1 VESIDFMTTRS
12 PICAIEGH
20 VDHGKTS
27 ILDKIRGTSVVA
39 GEAGKITQAIGA
51 SIIPLKT
58 IQKVAGPLLEK
69 LGLKFTIPGILFI
82 DTPGHAAFSNLRKR
96 GGALADIAVL
106 VVDIN
111 EGFKP
116 QTLEAVEILKADKTP
131 FIVAANK
138 IDLMP
143 GWQTKKEPMVKS
155 IASQASSV
163 VENFEKRLYELVGK
177 LHELGFPSERFDRV
191 EDFTK
196 QIAIVPTSAETGEGI
211 PELLMV
217 MAGLAQKFLEKS
229 LEVDVSGSVKG
240 TVLEVKEEKGL
251 GVTLDV
257 IIFDGSLKVN
267 DTIVIGGMDGAIVTK
282 VRSLLEPAPL
292 AEMRVKGK
300 FKAVKEAF
308 AATGVKIS
316 APGLGDVV
324 AGMPIRSCAVSE
336 VDAVKKEIQKEVEA
350 VLIETD
356 KEGIIIRADSLGSL
370 EALIVLLKEKN
381 ILIKNA
387 TVGQISKKDVSEA
400 ESMLEKEPLQ
410 AVILGFSVDVLP
422 DVLNYAKDKNVKVI
436 INQVIYKL
444 IEDLE
449 KWMDEKR
456 KALEAKE
463 LEHLVLPGKFR
474 ILPGNIFRQ
483 NNPAVVG
490 VDVLGGKIKTG
501 YPLMTALGKRLTLV
515 KAIQEEKENLTMA
528 EAGKQVAVS
537 MDKVTVGRQINE
549 GDVIYVD
556 VPEEDFRKLKK
567 LKKYL
572 GKGEITLLKEI
583 ASIKRDKNVVW
594 GI

>member
-1 VESIDFMTTRS
+1 MTIRS

-58 IQKVAGPLLEK
+58 VKKISGPLLEK
-69 LGLKFTIPGILFI
+69 LNLSFTIPGILFI

-96 GGALADIAVL
+96 GGALADVAVL

-116 QTLEAVEILKADKTP
+116 QTLEAIEILKSDKTP
-131 FIVAANK
+131 FVVAANK
-138 IDLMP
+138 IDLVP
-143 GWQTKKEPMVKS
+143 GWTTKKGFMVQS
-155 IASQASSV
+155 MAEQTASV
-163 VENFEKRLYELVGK
+163 MENFEKKLYELVGK
-177 LHELGFPSERFDRV
+177 LHELGFASERFDRI

-211 PELLMV
+211 PELLM
-217 MAGLAQKFLEKS
+217 MIAGLAQKFLEKG
-229 LEVDVSGSVKG
+229 LEFDLEGPARG

-251 GVTLDV
+251 GATLDV
-257 IIFDGSLKVN
+257 IIYDGNLKVN
-267 DTIVIGGMDGAIVTK
+267 DIIIIGGMDGPIVTK
-282 VRSLLEPAPL
+282 IRSLLEPAPL

-300 FKAVKEAF
+300 FKSVKQAF

-316 APGLGDVV
+316 APGLDEAVS
-324 AGMPIRSCAVSE
+324 GMPIRSCSKDE
-336 VDAVKKEIQKEVEA
+336 VDSVKEEIQKEIEEVM
-350 VLIETD
+350 IETD
-356 KEGIIIRADSLGSL
+356 KEGVIIRADSLGSL
-370 EALIVLLKEKN
+370 EALIVLLKEKG
-381 ILIKNA
+381 ILIKSA
-387 TVGQISKKDVSEA
+387 TVGQISRKDIAEA
-400 ESMLEKEPLQ
+400 ESNLEKDPLLG
-410 AVILGFSVDVLP
+410 VVLGFNTDLLP
-422 DVLNYAKDKNVKVI
+422 DVADCAKSKGVKVLT
-436 INQVIYKL
+436 NQVIYKL
-444 IEDLE
+444 TEDLE
-449 KWMDEKR
+449 KWISEKR
-456 KALEAKE
+456 KAIEAKE

-474 ILPGNIFRQ
+474 ILPNHTFRQ

-501 YPLMTALGKRLTLV
+501 FPLMNAKGEKLTSV
-515 KAIQEEKENLTMA
+515 KAMQEEKENITTA

-537 MDKVTVGRQINE
+537 MEGVTVGRQIHE
-549 GDVIYVD
+549 GDVMYVD
-556 VPEEDFRKLKK
+556 IPEEDFKKLKK

-572 GKGEITLLKEI
+572 GKGEIELLKEI
-583 ASIKRDKNVVW
+583 ASIKRDDNPVW

>member
-1 VESIDFMTTRS
+1 MTTRS

-58 IQKVAGPLLEK
+58 IQKVAGPLLEA

-138 IDLMP
+138 VDLMS

-155 IASQASSV
+155 IACQSASV
-163 VENFEKRLYELVGK
+163 VENFEKKLYELVGK

-196 QIAIVPTSAETGEGI
+196 QISIVPTSAETGEGI

-229 LEVDVSGSVKG
+229 LEVDVSGSAKG

-324 AGMPIRSCAVSE
+324 AGMPIRSCSIDE
-336 VDAVKKEIQKEVEA
+336 VDKVKEEIQKEVEA

-356 KEGIIIRADSLGSL
+356 KEGITIRADSLGSL
-370 EALIVLLKEKN
+370 EALIVLLKEKG
-381 ILIKNA
+381 IPIKSA
-387 TVGQISKKDVSEA
+387 TVGQISKKDISEA
-400 ESMLEKEPLQ
+400 ESVLEKEPLQ
-410 AVILGFSVDVLP
+410 AVILGFNVNLLP
-422 DVLNYAKDKNVKVI
+422 DISDYAKDKNVKVI
-436 INQVIYKL
+436 TNQVIYKL

-474 ILPGNIFRQ
+474 ILPGHIFRQ

-556 VPEEDFRKLKK
+556 VPEEDSRKLKK